1 MRLQEFGHVVR
12 KARRARDMTQA
23 ELAKSAGLSRTTIN
37 QIENGVFPD
46 IGMNKAQG
54 ILAPLGLAL
63 QIQPVRRSSRPN
75 YVRMARGSAS
85 VSFREKLSEG
95 ELVRAL
101 LTGRVPVN
109 RRPHFRVLLQ
119 EVPQTVLKGLIEE
132 VGKWAKSGRVA
143 HNAAG
148 IATQLRIRRVP
159 QWLTNA

>member
-1 MRLQEFGHVVR
+1 MRLQEFGYIVR

-23 ELAKSAGLSRTTIN
+23 ELAESSGLSRTTIN

-63 QIQPVRRSSRPN
+63 QIQPVRRSNRPN
-75 YVRMARGSAS
+75 FVRMARSSAS
-85 VSFREKLSEG
+85 VSFREKLSES

-109 RRPHFRVLLQ
+109 RRPHFRVLLR
-119 EVPQTVLKGLIEE
+119 EVPPGVLKGLAED
-132 VGKWAKSGRVA
+132 VGKWAKPGRVEQ
-143 HNAAG
+143 NLAG
-148 IATQLRIRRVP
+148 IAMHLKIRRLP
-159 QWLTNA
+159 QWLTSA